1 MQVVEVP
8 AARKVRRKTTKVAD
22 FTESCSKLMR
32 PKLALVKPAGF
43 DEML

>member
-32 PKLALVKPAGF
+32 PKLALVKPVAL
-43 DEML
+43 EEKL